1 MTIRERSRPRHL
13 HRRPARARAVV
24 VIALALLA
32 ASGLL
37 LTPNSIGKSGRAP
50 TDSSSLAVQPAG
62 PWRQGESAVGRA
74 ARWRRP
80 APSTTTTVVPAPGP
94 TASPTPVSAPASPT
108 GPAVGVQLHG
118 MWSDYSDAQ
127 RLAVLD
133 KIAAARLQWV
143 RIDMGWSSFQ
153 QSCRTCF
160 SGWYLDRA
168 NFLVDAARQR
178 GLKVLVTAWRTPDW
192 ANNGAG
198 ELAPP
203 ASPADFGSF
212 MAWLAG
218 RFRGR
223 VAAYEIWNEPDSRDF
238 FTGTVAQYAAL
249 VRAAYPGVKS
259 GDPNAQVVLGG
270 PINNNTDWL
279 RSVYQA
285 GAGGSFDVLA
295 THPYM
300 GPSDLPPETPDLRGD
315 NIYLLTHVA
324 AVHQLMVA
332 NGDGAKPIWFTELGW
347 SSHENRGGEAN
358 WDRGVTLQQ
367 QADYTVRAIEL
378 VRSKFPYVTNM
389 ILYNERN
396 RATGDL
402 QLDNYGILQRDLS
415 EKPVYAALRSYLA
428 G

>member
-1 MTIRERSRPRHL
+1 MALPERFRFRHL
-13 HRRPARARAVV
+13 RRRATRARVV
-24 VIALALLA
+24 LVTVLALLA
-32 ASGLL
+32 VSALAL
-37 LTPNSIGKSGRAP
+37 APNSIGKSGA
-50 TDSSSLAVQPAG
+50 TTSSLAA
-62 PWRQGESAVGRA
+62 RTAAARDQGASAIGRA
-74 ARWRRP
+74 AHWRRP
-80 APSTTTTVVPAPGP
+80 VRSATTVTTAPDPVAAPAPLP
-94 TASPTPVSAPASPT
+94 APASSG

-118 MWSDYSDAQ
+118 MWNDYSDAQ

-133 KIAAARLQWV
+133 KIAAAHLEWV

-153 QSCRTCF
+153 DGCRTCF
-160 SGWYLDRA
+160 NDWYLDRA

-178 GLKVLVTAWRTPDW
+178 GLKVLVTAWRTPGW
-192 ANNGAG
+192 ANGGAG

-203 ASPADFGSF
+203 ANPADFRSF
-212 MAWLAG
+212 MTWLAG

-249 VRAAYPGVKS
+249 VRAAYPGVKA
-259 GDPNAQVVLGG
+259 GDPAAQVVLGG
-270 PINNNTDWL
+270 PINNDTGWL

-300 GPSDLPPETPDLRGD
+300 GPSDLPPEAPDLRGD

-324 AVHQLMVA
+324 AVHELMVA

-347 SSHENRGGEAN
+347 SSHANGGGEAN

-378 VRSKFPYVTNM
+378 ARSRFPYVENM
-389 ILYNERN
+389 FLYNERN
-396 RATGDL
+396 RATGDV
-402 QLDNYGILQRDLS
+402 QLDNYGIMWRDLS
-415 EKPVYAALRSYLA
+415 DKPVYAALRRYLA